1 MHEVNFD
8 TIVAQ
13 ETLSSGEGMV
23 GLESNRRIT
32 ASNANRWVLIAAA
45 FNIPSSET
53 NEVVQFLQSQGWLWF
68 MLAASMGVIY
78 RC

>member
-32 ASNANRWVLIAAA
+32 ASNANR
-45 FNIPSSET
+45 
-53 NEVVQFLQSQGWLWF
+53 
-68 MLAASMGVIY
+68 
-78 RC
+78 